1 MAAARGVGRKGGGG
15 RGAAARRDALP
26 GGALAAAVGA
36 VLSAQAVKQ
45 AQYRSTAATPDVGA
59 RPGFFASGGMPSSH
73 TAAMSALCVAV
84 GRAEGFDSDLG
95 ALTIVLSTIV
105 MYDAMNVRRAAGEQA
120 LVLNRL
126 VKACVHTGSRDAG
139 AGARGGGVRG
149 QEEDELHALLQ
160 DVEELYPCRV
170 CLGHTGGEVLGGLAW
185 GALFGALWTGV
196 GGIS

>member
-1 MAAARGVGRKGGGG
+1 MAAARSVGRKGGGG

-84 GRAEGFDSDLG
+84 GRAEGFNSDLG

-126 VKACVHTGSRDAG
+126 VKACAHTGSRDAG
-139 AGARGGGVRG
+139 AGGGGVRG
-149 QEEDELHALLQ
+149 QEEDELQVLLQ